1 MPSNVARG
9 RDQLSPD
16 EFLAISILG
25 RDAKNLRREVE
36 PGKDKPIDMLL
47 RIQGTITVGADGTT
61 TSTKKPSA
69 EQVLAYLL
77 RALPVEAAASV
88 EDAIQ
93 ALPAGGDSLNMP
105 EELEGFTARARSL
118 IGRLA
123 GHKTSPRK
131 GSTSGVFN
139 IGLVDLESLAP
150 TVSTAVTE
158 STRAIRFDDDE
169 DEQGKVAG

>member
-1 MPSNVARG
+1 MTSNVARG
-9 RDQLSPD
+9 RDQLSPE

-93 ALPAGGDSLNMP
+93 ALPAGGDSLNM
-105 EELEGFTARARSL
+105 
-118 IGRLA
+118 
-123 GHKTSPRK
+123 KTSPRK